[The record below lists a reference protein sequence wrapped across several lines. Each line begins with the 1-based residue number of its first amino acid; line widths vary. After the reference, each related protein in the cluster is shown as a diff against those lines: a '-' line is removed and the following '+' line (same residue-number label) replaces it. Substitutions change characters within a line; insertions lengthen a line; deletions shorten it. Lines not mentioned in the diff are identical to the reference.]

1 MRNSSV
7 SLRSPPALSGGLNTP
22 THLKRFRSSIPLYI
36 FLLPA
41 VVYLLLLSYQPMY
54 GVQIAFRDYS
64 LGAGITGSPWVGL
77 KHFITFFE
85 SPRFLH
91 LVQNTLTITALSLLT
106 FPLPILLAIGIN
118 YCTSRRLAKVVQMI
132 SYAPHFI
139 STVVLVGMLTI
150 FLSPSIG
157 FVNTLLEMAGF
168 DRVNFLMIPENFK
181 FIYVGSDLWQ
191 HLGWNS
197 VLYIG
202 ALASISPELHEAAT
216 VDGASIWKRI
226 WHIDL
231 PGISPTIIIM
241 LIMNLGFMMSVGF
254 QKAFLLQNSGNIV
267 SSEIISTY
275 VYKIGLVQSNF
286 SYSTAIDLF
295 NTAINIVLLLTAN
308 AICRKTTE
316 TSLF

>member
-1 MRNSSV
+1 
-7 SLRSPPALSGGLNTP
+7 
-22 THLKRFRSSIPLYI
+22 
-36 FLLPA
+36 
-41 VVYLLLLSYQPMY
+41 
-54 GVQIAFRDYS
+54 
-64 LGAGITGSPWVGL
+64 
-77 KHFITFFE
+77 
-85 SPRFLH
+85 
-91 LVQNTLTITALSLLT
+91 
-106 FPLPILLAIGIN
+106 
-118 YCTSRRLAKVVQMI
+118 
-132 SYAPHFI
+132 
-139 STVVLVGMLTI
+139 
-150 FLSPSIG
+150 
-157 FVNTLLEMAGF
+157 MAGF

-202 ALASISPELHEAAT
+202 ALASVSPELHEAAT

-231 PGISPTIIIM
+231 PGISPHHHNYADHEPGLYDERGIP
-241 LIMNLGFMMSVGF
+241 
-254 QKAFLLQNSGNIV
+254 KAFLLQNSGNIV

>member
-202 ALASISPELHEAAT
+202 ALASVSPEL
-216 VDGASIWKRI
+216 DGASIWKPSS
-226 WHIDL
+226 HIDL